1 MTLTSTPKRG
11 LLGLSVFA
19 ALALLPRG
27 ATAQA
32 PPSCEDSLRT
42 VRVYAETLVNVR
54 QRIELDAAQ
63 TIATL
68 LKRIEQLQAEVTA
81 LKGPKKEKE

>member
-1 MTLTSTPKRG
+1 MNSQLSRRLRLWG
-11 LLGLSVFA
+11 SLLIAGFCAFSPVG
-19 ALALLPRG
+19 ALA
-27 ATAQA
+27 Q
-32 PPSCEDSLRT
+32 PPPLSCEDQLRT
-42 VRVYAETLVNVR
+42 VRVYADTLSNVR

-81 LKGPKKEKE
+81 LKGTKKE